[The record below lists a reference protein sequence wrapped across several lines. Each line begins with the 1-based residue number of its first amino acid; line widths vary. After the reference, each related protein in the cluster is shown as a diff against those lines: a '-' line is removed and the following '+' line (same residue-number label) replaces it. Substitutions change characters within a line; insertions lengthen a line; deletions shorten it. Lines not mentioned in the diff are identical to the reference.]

1 MAIQKRALKG
11 AQEVQNAK
19 SATDARANQ
28 LVAERNKLQK
38 EGNNLAEKAVELA
51 KENSKAIKK
60 QSSFTSALLGEDEKR
75 AILQQVMT
83 REGVIRAGVT
93 KKQLKTAIAGAK
105 AIDDQAEA
113 IKNTL
118 PGIINFAD
126 KAAEA
131 KKTFSLLAKTPLGI
145 LGIVIAIASA
155 LAAVVK
161 EVTDTRKEL
170 GTSLATSVKITAQT
184 KALGF
189 AAKAYGLDV
198 EDIKSAQAAIRNDLG
213 ASVHEAANLSLSF
226 ARTAAA
232 TGQTSEELSGTLS
245 LMESISSSSR
255 EVLLNQIKSNA
266 AMIEAAGV
274 APALVMKDLATN
286 AGFFAEFAKDGGMNI
301 INAGVAARK
310 LGLEMSTVASIS
322 NSLLDFETSIEGQME
337 ASLLLG
343 RQINLDKARQLA
355 LAGDQEG
362 VMKEILKAV
371 GGEAEFNKMNVIQ
384 RRALAKSV
392 GVDVE
397 QLSRLVRNN
406 TAGGTSAAIG
416 AAAGG
421 GNPLLGPTEQI
432 RDGINKLNR
441 NYESR

>member
-1 MAIQKRALKG
+1 MAKKDEINNPQTSKQFEFNRELKKSEA
-11 AQEVQNAK
+11 AQE
-19 SATDARANQ
+19 RF
-28 LVAERNKLQK
+28 
-38 EGNNLAEKAVELA
+38 NNLAQQAVDAGKKNLDQLKTQNSFERELLGTGEAQLELA
-51 KENSKAIKK
+51 KLFTNEGKLYANVTAGQLQKAQEN
-60 QSSFTSALLGEDEKR
+60 
-75 AILQQVMT
+75 
-83 REGVIRAGVT
+83 
-93 KKQLKTAIAGAK
+93 LKNL
-105 AIDDQAEA
+105 DDQAEA
-113 IKNTL
+113 IKRTI

-406 TAGGTSAAIG
+406 TAGGTAGAVGSAM
-416 AAAGG
+416 GG
-421 GNPLLGPTEQI
+421 GQSRSEGFLENMD
-432 RDGINKLNR
+432 RSLNTIAK
-441 NYESR
+441 SV

>member
-1 MAIQKRALKG
+1 MAKKDEINNPQTAKQFEFNRELKKSEA
-11 AQEVQNAK
+11 AQE
-19 SATDARANQ
+19 RF
-28 LVAERNKLQK
+28 
-38 EGNNLAEKAVELA
+38 NNLAQQAVDAGKKNLDQLKTQNSFERELLGTGQAQLELA
-51 KENSKAIKK
+51 KL
-60 QSSFTSALLGEDEKR
+60 FTN
-75 AILQQVMT
+75 
-83 REGVIRAGVT
+83 EGKLYANVTAG
-93 KKQLKTAIAGAK
+93 QLKK
-105 AIDDQAEA
+105 AQENLKNLDDQAEA
-113 IKNTL
+113 IKRTI

>member
-1 MAIQKRALKG
+1 MAKKDEINNPQTSKQFEFNRELKKSEA
-11 AQEVQNAK
+11 AQE
-19 SATDARANQ
+19 RF
-28 LVAERNKLQK
+28 
-38 EGNNLAEKAVELA
+38 NNLAQQAVDAGKKNLDQLKTQNSFERELLGTGQAQLELA
-51 KENSKAIKK
+51 KL
-60 QSSFTSALLGEDEKR
+60 FTN
-75 AILQQVMT
+75 
-83 REGVIRAGVT
+83 EGKLYANVTAG
-93 KKQLKTAIAGAK
+93 QLKK
-105 AIDDQAEA
+105 AQENLKNLDDQAEA
-113 IKNTL
+113 IKRTI

-145 LGIVIAIASA
+145 LGIIIAIASA
-155 LAAVVK
+155 LANVVK

>member
-1 MAIQKRALKG
+1 MAKKDEINNPQTAKQFEFNRELKKSEA
-11 AQEVQNAK
+11 AQE
-19 SATDARANQ
+19 RF
-28 LVAERNKLQK
+28 
-38 EGNNLAEKAVELA
+38 NNLAQQAVDAGKKNLDQLKTQNSFERELLGTGQAQLELA
-51 KENSKAIKK
+51 KL
-60 QSSFTSALLGEDEKR
+60 FTN
-75 AILQQVMT
+75 
-83 REGVIRAGVT
+83 EGKLYANVTAG
-93 KKQLKTAIAGAK
+93 QLKK
-105 AIDDQAEA
+105 AQENLKNLDDQAEA
-113 IKNTL
+113 IKRTI

-245 LMESISSSSR
+245 IMESISGASR
-255 EVLLNQIKSNA
+255 DVLLNQIRTNA

-274 APALVMKDLATN
+274 APALVMKDIAQN
-286 AGFFAEFAKDGGMNI
+286 AEFFASFAKDGGKNLI
-301 INAGVAARK
+301 GAGTAARK
-310 LGLEMSTVASIS
+310 LGLSMSTVKGVTE
-322 NSLLDFETSIEGQME
+322 SLLDFETSIESSME

-343 RQINLDKARQLA
+343 RQINTDKARQLA
-355 LAGDQEG
+355 FTGDQEG
-362 VMKEILKAV
+362 LMKEIQRLA
-371 GGEAEFNKMNVIQ
+371 GGEAEFAKSTYIQ
-384 RRALAKSV
+384 RQSLAKALGMSV
-392 GVDVE
+392 E
-397 QLSRLVRNN
+397 ELARTVRNN
-406 TAGGTSAAIG
+406 TAGATG
-416 AAAGG
+416 AAAGAAAAG
-421 GNPLLGPTEQI
+421 SQSTKSSDMRAHELLGKIVRNTE
-432 RDGINKLNR
+432 
-441 NYESR
+441 

>member
-11 AQEVQNAK
+11 AQEVESAK

-28 LVAERNKLQK
+28 LVAERIKLQE
-38 EGNNLAEKAVELA
+38 EGNNLAKKAVGLA
-51 KENSKAIKK
+51 KENRDAIKK

-75 AILQQVMT
+75 ALLQQVMT
-83 REGVIRAGVT
+83 REGIIKAGVS
-93 KKQLKTAIAGAK
+93 KKQLKIAIAGAK

-118 PGIINFAD
+118 PGIISFAD

-131 KKTFSLLAKTPLGI
+131 KKTFSLLAKTNLGI

-155 LAAVVK
+155 LASVVK
-161 EVTDTRKEL
+161 EVTETRKEL
-170 GTSLATSVKITAQT
+170 GTSLATSAKITAQT

-198 EDIKSAQAAIRNDLG
+198 EDIKQAQAAIRNDLG

-226 ARTAAA
+226 ARTAAS
-232 TGQTSEELSGTLS
+232 TGQTSEELSSTLS

-255 EVLLNQIKSNA
+255 EVLLNQIRTNA

-286 AGFFAEFAKDGGMNI
+286 AEFFAQFAKDGGMNI

-310 LGLEMSTVASIS
+310 LGLEMSAVASIT
-322 NSLLDFETSIEGQME
+322 NSLLDFETSIEDQMT

-355 LAGDQEG
+355 LSGDQEG

-406 TAGGTSAAIG
+406 TAGGTAGAVG
-416 AAAGG
+416 AAAAGASSVYSD
-421 GNPLLGPTEQI
+421 PESHRL
-432 RDGINKLNR
+432 LNR
-441 NYESR
+441 IARNTD

>member
-1 MAIQKRALKG
+1 MAKKDEINNPQTSKQFEFNRELKKSEA
-11 AQEVQNAK
+11 AQE
-19 SATDARANQ
+19 RF
-28 LVAERNKLQK
+28 
-38 EGNNLAEKAVELA
+38 NNLAQQAVDAGKKNLDQLKTQNSFERELLGTGEAQLELA
-51 KENSKAIKK
+51 KLFTNEGKLYANVTAGQLQKAQEN
-60 QSSFTSALLGEDEKR
+60 
-75 AILQQVMT
+75 
-83 REGVIRAGVT
+83 
-93 KKQLKTAIAGAK
+93 LKNL
-105 AIDDQAEA
+105 DDQAEA
-113 IKNTL
+113 IKRTI

-245 LMESISSSSR
+245 IMESISGASR
-255 EVLLNQIKSNA
+255 DVLLNQIRTNA

-274 APALVMKDLATN
+274 APALVMKDIAQN
-286 AGFFAEFAKDGGMNI
+286 AEFFASFAKDGGKNLI
-301 INAGVAARK
+301 GAGTAARK
-310 LGLEMSTVASIS
+310 LGLSMSTVKGVTE
-322 NSLLDFETSIEGQME
+322 SLLDFETSIESSME

-343 RQINLDKARQLA
+343 RQINTDKARQLA
-355 LAGDQEG
+355 FTGDQEG
-362 VMKEILKAV
+362 LMKEIQRLA
-371 GGEAEFNKMNVIQ
+371 GGEAEFAKSTYIQ
-384 RRALAKSV
+384 RQSLAKALGMSV
-392 GVDVE
+392 E
-397 QLSRLVRNN
+397 ELARTVRNN
-406 TAGGTSAAIG
+406 TAGATG
-416 AAAGG
+416 AAAGAAAAG
-421 GNPLLGPTEQI
+421 SQSTKSSDMRAHELLGKIVRNTE
-432 RDGINKLNR
+432 
-441 NYESR
+441 

>member
-1 MAIQKRALKG
+1 MAKKDEINNPQTSKQFEFNRELKKSEA
-11 AQEVQNAK
+11 AQE
-19 SATDARANQ
+19 RF
-28 LVAERNKLQK
+28 
-38 EGNNLAEKAVELA
+38 NNLAQQAVDAGKKNLDQLKTQNSFERELLGTGQAQLELA
-51 KENSKAIKK
+51 KLFTNEGKLYANVTAGQLQKAQEN
-60 QSSFTSALLGEDEKR
+60 
-75 AILQQVMT
+75 
-83 REGVIRAGVT
+83 
-93 KKQLKTAIAGAK
+93 LKNL
-105 AIDDQAEA
+105 DDQAEA
-113 IKNTL
+113 IKRTI